1 MEGRSEVLNQDLFAS
16 SWVGGPA
23 GCVWSPSQDFSS
35 PSASFVTVL
44 GCQLHPSDGVARQR
58 GSDVQGGLL
67 ICQTPADTWLKLL
80 PAYPEEGRGTL
91 PAYCRAPGPPEQEVQ
106 KATRRRGLLERSN
119 PQTSP
124 VPRPPFSPLGLLLA
138 PPCRS
143 PPHSIPLPQTTEEQS
158 AAGKK
163 RSSG

>member
-1 MEGRSEVLNQDLFAS
+1 M
-16 SWVGGPA
+16 GGPA

-58 GSDVQGGLL
+58 GSDVLGGLL

-119 PQTSP
+119 LQTSP

-138 PPCRS
+138 PPCGPRPILS
-143 PPHSIPLPQTTEEQS
+143 LFPKPRKSKVQQGKRGHRGKRVCGPL
-158 AAGKK
+158 
-163 RSSG
+163 